1 MLING
6 NLTLIGE
13 LRGLKPQRLAADPT
27 GGDLV
32 EGLIWINTTD
42 KAMRWYD
49 GTEVTTV
56 ASGGAL
62 SDYLELAG
70 GTMTG
75 ALTLSGDATESLH
88 AVTLQQ
94 LTTGLGEKQDT
105 IEGAATTI
113 LDANLEVS
121 RAMVTDENGKVAI
134 SDVTATELSYL
145 DGVTSA
151 IQTQLDGKEASLGYV
166 PVNKA
171 GDSLSGNLNFGGT
184 ATLKNL
190 SAPVDPTDAVR
201 LIDIDNLKA
210 DLDFQSDVLGVQ
222 LDDTLV
228 PTVEVLPDAQVRYI
242 VTDAANL
249 NAGFGTVAGL
259 EDGDIIQK
267 DGEDFVVVYD
277 VSERGPG
284 ALVWDRGVGKF
295 MKFDGTSWTEHGGL
309 SGVTASAGL
318 IKEGNT
324 LSVAFG
330 AGVANLPT
338 GEVGI
343 DVRAD
348 GGLRLVDPTTGDA
361 STATDAVLSVLV
373 DSTLALSAQGVGV
386 ASEGITSTHIAP
398 AALGQGLTGGAGT
411 ALTVQLDG
419 TTLVKSAAGLAVGDL
434 TDTYLGL
441 SEDATL
447 TGQVAVPAPTADAS
461 IANKLYVDNAV
472 DTAGSAVADLSA
484 RVDGGVVVFDGVS
497 GSAQTSYSINHA
509 LGNRFVAVSVYDESY
524 NLIVPDSVTLTD
536 ANNLTVTLAVA
547 QKIWVVIN
555 GVKAAA

>member
-1 MLING
+1 MYING

-42 KAMRWYD
+42 KAMKWYD

-62 SDYLELAG
+62 SDYLALAG

-134 SDVTATELSYL
+134 SEVTATELGYL

-151 IQTQLDGKEASLGYV
+151 IQTQLDGKEASLGYT

-210 DLDFQSDVLGVQ
+210 DLDFQADVLAVQ
-222 LDDTLV
+222 LDDTLA
-228 PTVEVLPDAQVRYI
+228 PTEDPLADAQVRYI
-242 VTDAANL
+242 ITDAANL
-249 NAGFGTVAGL
+249 NVGFGTVAGL

-267 DGEDFVVVYD
+267 DGADFVVVYD

-295 MKFDGTSWTEHGGL
+295 MKFDGTNWTEHGGL

-318 IKEGNT
+318 IKNGNT

-343 DVRAD
+343 DVRTD

-386 ASEGITSTHIAP
+386 AAEGIDSTHIAP

-419 TTLVKSAAGLAVGDL
+419 TTLVKSASGLAVGDL
-434 TDTYLGL
+434 TGTYLGL
-441 SEDATL
+441 AEDATL

-472 DTAGSAVADLSA
+472 AAAGTEVDDLSA

-509 LGNRFVAVSVYDESY
+509 LGNRFVAVSVYDEAY